1 MQVAEDGIGT
11 DGMDWAF
18 GHDCGVSHVCGAAA
32 PSRGASHSGEREE
45 RRIALLGYDSAGRF
59 RKMTT
64 IAITVLAAIALAG
77 PSLSVADG
85 KPANTGS
92 KPSSYTPQPR
102 TNNHIYGAPIQSPI
116 VGHAKASRH
125 KHARRKASTSAT
137 TRDATKAPV
146 HHNGKT
152 PAVR

>member
-1 MQVAEDGIGT
+1 
-11 DGMDWAF
+11 
-18 GHDCGVSHVCGAAA
+18 
-32 PSRGASHSGEREE
+32 
-45 RRIALLGYDSAGRF
+45 
-59 RKMTT
+59 MTT

-85 KPANTGS
+85 KSTNTGS

-102 TNNHIYGAPIQSPI
+102 TKHHIYGAPIQSPI

-125 KHARRKASTSAT
+125 AHSKASTSAS

-146 HHNGKT
+146 QHTGKA
-152 PAVR
+152 PAHR

>member
-1 MQVAEDGIGT
+1 
-11 DGMDWAF
+11 
-18 GHDCGVSHVCGAAA
+18 
-32 PSRGASHSGEREE
+32 
-45 RRIALLGYDSAGRF
+45 
-59 RKMTT
+59 MTT
-64 IAITVLAAIALAG
+64 IAITVLAAIVLAG
-77 PSLSVADG
+77 PSLSLANG

-102 TNNHIYGAPIQSPI
+102 SKSHIYGAPIQSPI
-116 VGHAKASRH
+116 VGQAKASRH

-152 PAVR
+152 PAHR